1 MIVGKHSWKGMLLL
15 LYVALSICAAVG
27 CFLAGETFFIV
38 VGVALL
44 LCNGYTTWEFYQA
57 LKMLGE

>member
-1 MIVGKHSWKGMLLL
+1 MIVGKHSWKVMLLL
-15 LYVALSICAAVG
+15 LYVALTICAAVG